1 VKKILIVDDDAAVT
15 NYLLVF
21 LTQTERFDPAIVN
34 DSRIVPDLLTREQF
48 DVVLLDMDMPEVSGT
63 DILKL
68 MRQRGLQTPVV
79 VLTGVGGVDLA
90 VRSIKLGAFD
100 YLTKPVDDDHL
111 LEVLE
116 LALQQG
122 ALHRT
127 LNELPAQPK
136 REDLAHGAVWEGFIT
151 RDARMIRLLHEA
163 EKMASGD
170 ITVLIIGEHGCGREK
185 LARAIHE
192 ASPRRG
198 APFAALDAAAVRSRD
213 ELPAML
219 FGRARVWQGT
229 TKERP
234 GLLEGAAGGTL
245 FLDSLEQLGIPLQ
258 IRLKRVIHTGEFYR
272 EHSTRVLAAD
282 VRFIVAS
289 TLDLTLPEGELGFS
303 KDLLY
308 HLRVNTLRIPP
319 LRERTDD
326 IPVLAEHL
334 MRREAVRAGK
344 DVRAIS
350 SEALDALRRYPFPQN
365 DAELALIIASAVIRE
380 TSDVITSAALPGYV
394 REPPAG
400 AVDRISE
407 HFEPRRLID
416 MERDYIARMIQ
427 HCGGD
432 REKAAAELGISLAQL
447 DSMLET
453 GVGPTQDK

>member
-1 VKKILIVDDDAAVT
+1 MKTILIIDDDAAVT

-21 LTQTERFDPAIVN
+21 LTQTERFDSVIVN
-34 DSRIVPDLLTREQF
+34 DSRKVPELLAREHF
-48 DVVLLDMDMPEVSGT
+48 DVVLLDMDMPEVSGA

-68 MRQRGLQTPVV
+68 MRERGIQTPVV
-79 VLTGVGGVDLA
+79 VLTGVGSVDLA
-90 VRSIKLGAFD
+90 VRAMKLGAFD
-100 YLTKPVDDDHL
+100 YLTKPVDDEHL
-111 LEVLE
+111 LEVLD

-127 LNELPAQPK
+127 LNELPAAPK
-136 REDLAHGAVWEGFIT
+136 REDLTHGAAWEGLISQ
-151 RDARMIRLLHEA
+151 DARVIRLLHEA

-170 ITVLIIGEHGCGREK
+170 MTVLIIGENGCGREK

-192 ASPRRG
+192 ASPRRS
-198 APFAALDAAAVRSRD
+198 APFAALDAAAVNSRD

-219 FGRARVWQGT
+219 FGRARVWRGT

-245 FLDSLEQLGIPLQ
+245 FIDSLEQLGIPLQ

-272 EHSTRVLAAD
+272 EHSTRVLTAD

-289 TLDLTLPEGELGFS
+289 TRDLTLPECELGFS

-319 LRERTDD
+319 LRERIDD
-326 IPVLAEHL
+326 IPALSEYLV
-334 MRREAVRAGK
+334 RREAARAGK
-344 DVRAIS
+344 NIRAIS
-350 SEALDALRRYPFPQN
+350 SEALDVLRRYHFPQN
-365 DAELALIIASAVIRE
+365 DAELALIIASAIIRE
-380 TSDVITSAALPGYV
+380 PSSVITAAALPACV
-394 REPPAG
+394 REPCAG
-400 AVDRISE
+400 AADRVIE

-416 MERDYIARMIQ
+416 MERDYVARMIR

-432 REKAAAELGISLAQL
+432 REKAAVELGISLTQI
-447 DSMLET
+447 DSMLAREH
-453 GVGPTQDK
+453 VDKGD

>member
-21 LTQTERFDPAIVN
+21 LTQTERFDPVIVN
-34 DSRIVPDLLTREQF
+34 DSRIVPDQLAREQF
-48 DVVLLDMDMPEVSGT
+48 DVVLLDMDMPEVSGA

-68 MRQRGLQTPVV
+68 MRQRGIQTPVV

-90 VRSIKLGAFD
+90 VRAMKLGAFD

-127 LNELPAQPK
+127 LNELPAEPK
-136 REDLAHGAVWEGFIT
+136 REDLAQGAVWEGFIT
-151 RDARMIRLLHEA
+151 QDARMIRLLHEA

-170 ITVLIIGEHGCGREK
+170 MTVLIIGEHGCGREK

-192 ASPRRG
+192 ASPRRS
-198 APFAALDAAAVRSRD
+198 APFAALDAAAVKSRD
-213 ELPAML
+213 ELPSML
-219 FGRARVWQGT
+219 FGRARVWRGE

-245 FLDSLEQLGIPLQ
+245 FLDSLERLGIPLQ
-258 IRLKRVIHTGEFYR
+258 IRLKRVIHAGEFYR
-272 EHSTRVLAAD
+272 EHSTRVLTAD

-289 TLDLTLPEGELGFS
+289 TRDLTVPEEELGFS

-319 LRERTDD
+319 LRERGEDV
-326 IPVLAEHL
+326 PMLAEHL

-344 DVRAIS
+344 DIRAIS

-365 DAELALIIASAVIRE
+365 DAELALIVASAVVRE
-380 TSDVITSAALPGYV
+380 TSGVITAAALPAYV

-400 AVDRISE
+400 AAERIVE

-416 MERDYIARMIQ
+416 MERDYVARMIQ

-432 REKAAAELGISLAQL
+432 REKAAAELGISLSQL
-447 DSMLET
+447 DTMLET
-453 GVGPTQDK
+453 GVGPR

>member
-1 VKKILIVDDDAAVT
+1 MKTILIVDDDAAVT

-21 LTQTERFDPAIVN
+21 LTQTERFDSVIVN
-34 DSRIVPDLLTREQF
+34 DSRKVPDLLAREQF

-63 DILKL
+63 DILRL
-68 MRQRGLQTPVV
+68 MRQRGIQTPVV
-79 VLTGVGGVDLA
+79 VLTGVGGVDPA
-90 VRSIKLGAFD
+90 VRAMKLGAFD

-111 LEVLE
+111 LEVLDQAIE
-116 LALQQG
+116 QG

-127 LNELPAQPK
+127 LNELPAEPR
-136 REDLAHGAVWEGFIT
+136 REDLTHGAVWERFIT
-151 RDARMIRLLHEA
+151 QDARMIRLLHEA

-170 ITVLIIGEHGCGREK
+170 MTVLIIGEHGCGREK

-213 ELPAML
+213 ELAAML
-219 FGRARVWQGT
+219 FGRARVWRGT

-245 FLDSLEQLGIPLQ
+245 FVDSLEQLGIPLQ
-258 IRLKRVIHTGEFYR
+258 IRLKRVIQTGEFYR
-272 EHSTRVLAAD
+272 EHSTKVLTAD
-282 VRFIVAS
+282 VRFVVAATS
-289 TLDLTLPEGELGFS
+289 DLTLPEGELGFS

-319 LRERTDD
+319 LRERCDD

-334 MRREAVRAGK
+334 LHREAIRAGK
-344 DVRAIS
+344 EIQSIS
-350 SEALDALRRYPFPQN
+350 SEALDLLRRYPFPQN

-380 TSDVITSAALPGYV
+380 TTNVISADALPACV

-400 AVDRISE
+400 AGERALE
-407 HFEPRRLID
+407 HFEPRRLVD
-416 MERDYIARMIQ
+416 MEREYVARMIQ

-432 REKAAAELGISLAQL
+432 REKAAAELGISLSQMESMERGTD
-447 DSMLET
+447 DSN
-453 GVGPTQDK
+453 